1 LQVIN
6 GMPGQIINP
15 KKGRRGIVVV
25 QTVLFVCALLCPVQ
39 SDFVSGQ
46 PQTKLKTNER
56 LRFQVTDS
64 KTDVPVPGATLSLV
78 YWQKNA
84 TTKHKK
90 EIEAK
95 TDTNGLVEFPGVE
108 ADKVALSITAK
119 GYRSYWRWIHPNE
132 SLEPTRIRLEKW
144 VHQTK

>member
-1 LQVIN
+1 
-6 GMPGQIINP
+6 MPGQIINP

-56 LRFQVTDS
+56 LRFRVTDS
-64 KTDVPVPGATLSLV
+64 KTDAPVPGATVSLV

-95 TDTNGLVEFPGVE
+95 ADSHGLVEFRAVE
-108 ADKVALSITAK
+108 TDKVALSITAR
-119 GYRSYWRWIHPNE
+119 GYRSYWRWIHPSDSVE
-132 SLEPTRIRLEKW
+132 ATRIRLERW
-144 VHQTK
+144 VYQTK